1 MESAGLTQL
10 LFNKETNVLG
20 RAMGVLNDDLTFAED
35 LLLVSLLNPGGI
47 CGFYLVYTVILAVFI

>member
-35 LLLVSLLNPGGI
+35 LLLVSLLKPGKYM
-47 CGFYLVYTVILAVFI
+47 GFI